1 MVVPAYEYLTR
12 RVYTGDQNPNRPAY
26 NAIPISIGG
35 SRLLATGVSYKE
47 LWARFKKCP
56 ELLATLSILVTD
68 IMGDRPEWVD
78 TDGEMLGRNRRLAA
92 EKFWRENRGKETV
105 KAFLYDALLDGDGF
119 LWKGK
124 ATKEE
129 RKKAIKEAFEEFEKK
144 YNAVMVKELAVKA
157 AKLDDDEDLR
167 ATRRF
172 DHVAASTMKIIH
184 DGYDILGYEQIA
196 PGGEHKVFDREDII
210 HFRYMGINGE
220 VQGFAPAQAL
230 MAEIVLLWLVKGN
243 MTSFMQNGGG
253 PDKAFILPMEM
264 TQSPNYRHLI
274 ETLRKYKAIE
284 NRHGSLVFTGDLKIE
299 DLTASPKD
307 LEYKDLALYITSNIA
322 FAYGIPVTRIPYLIG
337 SSASKGDSG
346 GLSEAGYWNKISDM
360 QDSIE
365 DLLNGQLFS
374 ELGWHLKFQRRYK
387 QDEVREAQI
396 MQMNTD
402 TVTKLQSILQQGKIK
417 LCQEKLLS
425 LLDLTDDDVE
435 DMTPE
440 ELAALQPDPTGLDR
454 QNTLNSGKVMS
465 EPDKQKRNNAKRNVA
480 NAKGTDEAVNNP

>member
-1 MVVPAYEYLTR
+1 MVLPTYEFLTR
-12 RVYTGDQNPNRPAY
+12 RVYTGKSDPHRPAY

-68 IMGDRPEWVD
+68 IMGDRPNWTD
-78 TDGEMLGRNRRLAA
+78 TNGDLLGRNTRIKA

-129 RKKAIKEAFEEFEKK
+129 RKKAIKEAFEEFKTK
-144 YNAVMVKELAVKA
+144 YNDVMVKEIEMKA
-157 AKLDDDEDLR
+157 ESFDSDEDLR

-172 DHVAASTMKIIH
+172 DHVAASTMRIIH
-184 DGYDILGYEQIA
+184 NGYDIQSYEQIA
-196 PGGEHKVFDREDII
+196 PGGTHQVFDREEII

-243 MTSFMQNGGG
+243 MTSYMQNGGG

-274 ETLRKYKAIE
+274 ETLRKYKAVE

-299 DLTASPKD
+299 DLSATPKD

-337 SSASKGDSG
+337 TSSSKGDSG

-374 ELGWHLKFQRRYK
+374 ELGWHLKFQRGYK
-387 QDEVREAQI
+387 QNEVREAQI
-396 MQMNTD
+396 MQMQSD
-402 TVTKLQSILQQGKIK
+402 TVTKYQSVLKEGKMK
-417 LCQEKLLS
+417 LSPEKLLA
-425 LLDLTDDDVE
+425 LLNLSDDDVE
-435 DMTPE
+435 DMTEE
-440 ELAALQPDPTGLDR
+440 ELAQLDAEKTGLDR
-454 QNTLNSGKVMS
+454 QNTLNSGSVIS

-480 NAKGTDEAVNNP
+480 NAKGTKQAVSNP